1 MTSLFSLCLSLFSEK
16 SFNRKDH
23 LGSFSIII
31 RKSKKKNHKNLFL
44 FREQKTLSIAEVLIR
59 IDEARTK
66 KGDVRRK
73 ELKYF

>member
-31 RKSKKKNHKNLFL
+31 RKSKKKHKNLFL